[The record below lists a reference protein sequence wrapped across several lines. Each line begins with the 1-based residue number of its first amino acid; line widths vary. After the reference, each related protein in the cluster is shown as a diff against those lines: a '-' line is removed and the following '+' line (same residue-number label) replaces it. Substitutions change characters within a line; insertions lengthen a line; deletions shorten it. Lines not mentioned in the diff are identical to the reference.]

1 MGAVRLQWKILK
13 PWSRSA
19 LVKVVWTSEFWLPLK
34 IGPPDPW
41 QRRPFVSIDPSF
53 GIWAAIIGNALPR
66 ENGQEISHCPQNLKA
81 GTEVFHNLRNK
92 KRLKGAVGGGQRQ
105 GAPRANLLPRIKK
118 SLIHCDISQMRALT
132 ILTILS
138 GQSAPGQ
145 NSKGVPKG
153 KLGSWILLNHLWN
166 PVLHSQQAGEAQ
178 RPCTFLES
186 PRLSNN

>member
-1 MGAVRLQWKILK
+1 MAEETICLH
-13 PWSRSA
+13 RSFIWHLGRNHRQRFTKREWA
-19 LVKVVWTSEFWLPLK
+19 GNQPLSSELEGWYRGFPQL
-34 IGPPDPW
+34 
-41 QRRPFVSIDPSF
+41 
-53 GIWAAIIGNALPR
+53 
-66 ENGQEISHCPQNLKA
+66 EEQE
-81 GTEVFHNLRNK
+81 EVEGGR
-92 KRLKGAVGGGQRQ
+92 GGGQRQ

-153 KLGSWILLNHLWN
+153 KLGSWILLNRLWN